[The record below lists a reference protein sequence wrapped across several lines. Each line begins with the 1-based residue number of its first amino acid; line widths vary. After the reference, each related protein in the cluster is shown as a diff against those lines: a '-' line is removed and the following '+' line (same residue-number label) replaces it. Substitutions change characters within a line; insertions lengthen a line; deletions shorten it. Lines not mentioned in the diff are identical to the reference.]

1 MAKFKAASAKKKAT
15 AKSFANAI
23 PCLALII
30 LGFALIMFLFYLVL
44 RAGA

>member
-1 MAKFKAASAKKKAT
+1 MAKFKAASAKKKTA

-30 LGFALIMFLFYLVL
+30 LGFTLIMFLFYLVL
-44 RAGA
+44 RSGS